1 MRVFKCLRSR
11 AVTRGRIKNHLEQQ
25 SCGAYNLMSEVPK
38 PKLRFEGH
46 LIMAPTLLL
55 AVFRDSEYIGLV
67 IPDNIQQAIELI
79 EKVAI
84 SDET

>member
-1 MRVFKCLRSR
+1 
-11 AVTRGRIKNHLEQQ
+11 
-25 SCGAYNLMSEVPK
+25 MSEAPK

-67 IPDNIQQAIELI
+67 IPDDIRQAIELI

>member
-1 MRVFKCLRSR
+1 
-11 AVTRGRIKNHLEQQ
+11 
-25 SCGAYNLMSEVPK
+25 
-38 PKLRFEGH
+38 
-46 LIMAPTLLL
+46 MAPTLLL